1 VTRPGGITL
10 QRMTDHGAIRDLFV
24 WIPKTAGSSLAAW
37 LNPAGMPEL
46 SVLSA
51 LIHDPTRYR
60 ELASYPVTTFG
71 HIDVDSLIERGD
83 LTSAQLDDC
92 WAFAVV
98 RNPFSRIV
106 SLHRYLIAL
115 GWLHPETDL
124 VSFLREVAL
133 GVARVGPY
141 NHIGLSQ
148 ANLQTDWLNQVHW
161 AGPTNV
167 YRCEDLGALVRDL
180 RQRHPE
186 LGDDLPVLNE
196 SKTGTKHQA
205 PKLAIPMIQEIY
217 ATDFLEL
224 GYSFD
229 PELATDIEWL

>member
-1 VTRPGGITL
+1 
-10 QRMTDHGAIRDLFV
+10 MTDEPVIRDLFV

-46 SVLSA
+46 SVLSD
-51 LIHDPTRYR
+51 LLHDPTRYR
-60 ELASYPVTTFG
+60 ELATYPVTTFG

-98 RNPFSRIV
+98 RNPFSRVV

-115 GWLHPETDL
+115 GWLAPETDL
-124 VSFLREVAL
+124 VQFLREVAS
-133 GVARVGPY
+133 GVAPVGPY

-148 ANLQTDWLNQVHW
+148 ANLQSAWLKQEHW
-161 AGPTNV
+161 AGPTHV
-167 YRCEDLGALVRDL
+167 FRAEELGALVGEL
-180 RQRHPE
+180 RQRHPQ
-186 LGDDLPVLNE
+186 LSDDLPVLNE
-196 SKTGTKHQA
+196 SKPGKKHQA
-205 PKLAIPMIQEIY
+205 TKLAIPMIREIY
-217 ATDFLEL
+217 ADDFLEL

-229 PELATDIEWL
+229 PELASDIEWH